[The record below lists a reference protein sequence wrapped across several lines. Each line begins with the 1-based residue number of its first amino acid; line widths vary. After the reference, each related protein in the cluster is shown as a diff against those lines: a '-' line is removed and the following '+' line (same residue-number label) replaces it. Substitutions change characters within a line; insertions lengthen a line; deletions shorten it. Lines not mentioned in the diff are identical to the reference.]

1 MKKILLS
8 LMFLIIS
15 LPLSAE
21 EYKEESFSTGIK
33 YFSDGEYKKAIKA
46 FEQTVRNSPDNAEA
60 YRWLGMSYLKLGDNE
75 IMTDPGI
82 LDRAVEY
89 FTKALNINPNLAEAH
104 YNLGIT
110 YLALHNKEA
119 AIKEYEIL
127 KTLNEELANLLFVR
141 IGDYTLPKMY
151 NAISETESHVQ
162 KVTIIGNE
170 VLVPVTLAYQD
181 KTVQAVLLLDTGA
194 SVTTINTEIAAR
206 LGILL
211 DKTEKAVSYV
221 VGGALIEARRTK
233 LSYIKVGPY
242 TNNNVD
248 INIVEHKGVQVMFD
262 GLLGMNV
269 LRNLIYHVDFNNRVI
284 NWSP

>member
-1 MKKILLS
+1 
-8 LMFLIIS
+8 
-15 LPLSAE
+15 
-21 EYKEESFSTGIK
+21 
-33 YFSDGEYKKAIKA
+33 
-46 FEQTVRNSPDNAEA
+46 
-60 YRWLGMSYLKLGDNE
+60 
-75 IMTDPGI
+75 
-82 LDRAVEY
+82 
-89 FTKALNINPNLAEAH
+89 LNINPNLAEAH

-110 YLALHNKEA
+110 YLALHNKRA

-127 KTLNEELANLLFVR
+127 KTLNEKLAGLLFER
-141 IGDYTLPKMY
+141 IGNYTLPKTY
-151 NAISETESHVQ
+151 DAIGETESNVQ
-162 KVTIIGNE
+162 KVTIVGNE

-242 TNNNVD
+242 TKKNVD
-248 INIVEHKGVQVMFD
+248 INIIEHRGVPVMFD

-269 LRNLIYHVDFNNRVI
+269 LRNLVYHVDFNNRVI